1 MLIVKSFGAYN
12 FRRLRYINWNSNCI
26 LLLCLIFWSFDFV
39 QHFETSSE
47 TWHPKLEETIILR
60 QLWHSHEL
68 CYVNCKWP
76 IIFHFN
82 VTTPNTTT
90 DATMG
95 SPGQWPP
102 KSFINKIAFQYDPK
116 IGHRSQIIF
125 QHDSYLK
132 KQQQCK
138 IAPLLLGW
146 KR

>member
-1 MLIVKSFGAYN
+1 MLIVKSFGVYN
-12 FRRLRYINWNSNCI
+12 FRRLCYG
-26 LLLCLIFWSFDFV
+26 LLESQLYFTFSSHFLIIWFRTTFWD
-39 QHFETSSE
+39 EKE
-47 TWHPKLEETIILR
+47 TWHPKIEETIILR

>member
-1 MLIVKSFGAYN
+1 MESIIFVGYVMDF
-12 FRRLRYINWNSNCI
+12 INSNPNGM
-26 LLLCLIFWSFDFV
+26 LFFSSHFLIIWFRTTFWD
-39 QHFETSSE
+39 EKE
-47 TWHPKLEETIILR
+47 TWHPKIEETIILR

>member
-1 MLIVKSFGAYN
+1 MESIIFVGYVMDWLLESQLYFTFSSHFLIIW
-12 FRRLRYINWNSNCI
+12 FRTT
-26 LLLCLIFWSFDFV
+26 FWD
-39 QHFETSSE
+39 EKE
-47 TWHPKLEETIILR
+47 TWHPKIEETIILR